1 MQVEFNQLNAVTKE
15 INLTIPSGEVD
26 KAYEKYLQKA
36 SQEINVP
43 GFRKGKAPLNV
54 VERMYADKIKEYFF
68 EDYTDEVFK
77 KVVKEND
84 ITYLHFPDVKDIQ
97 WEKGNDMTIK
107 IEIEHEPVLE
117 FKQIEG
123 LTVPYKPVDLE
134 EEVENFI
141 KELQKS
147 NCRVI
152 DVETAME
159 KDKVEVE
166 ISFQHNNETFT
177 RKGNLY
183 SGTEKALCIL
193 PELLGL
199 KIGDTAQVKLTGSDI
214 MESTQDYELPLNDN
228 AEYDCEIMVNSISRI
243 EYPELDDEFAKD
255 MEFDSMEDMK
265 AKIRD
270 DLRLRNEHT
279 NIDIENDA
287 LITKLFIEN
296 QFPLPDKTIR
306 YLVEEQI
313 KDFKNDYIR
322 EYYYQHYYIAYA
334 YSLIKMY
341 ITDNLLRL
349 IPIELTEEMKEEYI
363 NHLAIEKNMS
373 SEAYKESYMDNISSE
388 DVTNDAKKYFIL
400 RQISQTCEFVIK
412 ENTEEEN
419 IQEPETETNKEE
431 Q

>member
-68 EDYTDEVFK
+68 EDYTVEVFR

-84 ITYLHFPDVKDIQ
+84 IKYLHFPDIKDIQ
-97 WEKGNDMTIK
+97 WEKGNAMTIK

-134 EEVENFI
+134 EEVNNFI

-159 KDKVEVE
+159 KDKVKVE
-166 ISFQHNNETFT
+166 ISFQHNNETFART
-177 RKGNLY
+177 GDLY
-183 SGTEKALCIL
+183 SGTENEPGMLT
-193 PELLGL
+193 ELLGL
-199 KIGDTAQVKLTGSDI
+199 KIGDTLQVKLTGRDI
-214 MESTQDYELPLNDN
+214 RMSTQDYELPLNDE

-279 NIDIENDA
+279 NIDIKNDA
-287 LITKLFIEN
+287 LINKLFIDN
-296 QFPLPDKTIR
+296 QFALPDKTIR
-306 YLVEEQI
+306 YLVDEQM
-313 KDFKNDYIR
+313 KDIKNDDIR
-322 EYYYQHYYIAYA
+322 EYYYQYYYIANA
-334 YSLIKMY
+334 YTLIKMY

-349 IPIELTEEMKEEYI
+349 MPLELTEEMKEEYI
-363 NHLAIEKNMS
+363 NHLAILKNMS

-388 DVTNDAKKYFIL
+388 EVTNYAEEYFIL
-400 RQISQTCEFVIK
+400 KQISQTCEFVIK
-412 ENTEEEN
+412 EKTEEEN